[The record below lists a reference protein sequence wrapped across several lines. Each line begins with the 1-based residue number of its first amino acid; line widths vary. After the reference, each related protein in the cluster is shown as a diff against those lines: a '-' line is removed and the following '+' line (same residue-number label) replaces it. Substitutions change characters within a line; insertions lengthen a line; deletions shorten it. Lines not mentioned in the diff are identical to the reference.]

1 MSPKRCKSQTY
12 GCGAATTRPV
22 AAGRPRWGISAVT
35 DEPDRKPAW
44 LKPHGK
50 PWGVS
55 SSKVVYDN
63 PWITLTEYQAI
74 APTGRPALYGKVG
87 FKNQAIGIVPLHDDG
102 TVTLV
107 GQNRFS
113 LANYSWELPEGGA
126 PHGEDPLDGA
136 KRELAEEVG
145 LQAADWRLILRLELS
160 NSVTDEIAYGF
171 LAMGLSPTQG
181 EPDETEDFAV
191 ARVPFRE
198 ALDAAAAGHMPDA
211 ITVALLLRTHHM
223 AVRGELPADLA
234 ALILA

>member
-1 MSPKRCKSQTY
+1 MS
-12 GCGAATTRPV
+12 
-22 AAGRPRWGISAVT
+22 
-35 DEPDRKPAW
+35 EKPAW

-63 PWITLTEYQAI
+63 PWITVTEHQAV

-87 FKNQAIGIVPLHDDG
+87 FKNQAIGVVPLHEDG

-126 PHGEDPLDGA
+126 PRGEDPLEGA

-145 LQAADWRLILRLELS
+145 LQAADWRLILRMELS

-171 LAMGLSPTQG
+171 LAMGLSPTDAA
-181 EPDETEDFAV
+181 PDETEDLAV
-191 ARVPFRE
+191 ARVPFLE
-198 ALDAAAAGHMPDA
+198 ALDAATAGHMTDA

>member
-1 MSPKRCKSQTY
+1 MS
-12 GCGAATTRPV
+12 
-22 AAGRPRWGISAVT
+22 
-35 DEPDRKPAW
+35 DKPAW

-50 PWGVS
+50 PWGVA

-63 PWITLTEYQAI
+63 PWITVTEYQAI

-87 FKNQAIGIVPLHDDG
+87 FKNQAIGIVPLHEDG

-145 LQAADWRLILRLELS
+145 LQASDWRPILWMELS

-171 LAMGLSPTQG
+171 LAMDLSPT
-181 EPDETEDFAV
+181 ETAPDETEDLAV
-191 ARVPFRE
+191 VRVPFRE
-198 ALDAAAAGHMPDA
+198 ALDAAIAGHMPDA
-211 ITVALLLRTHHM
+211 ITVALLLRTHLM
-223 AVRGELPADLA
+223 AARGELPSALA
-234 ALILA
+234 ALML

>member
-1 MSPKRCKSQTY
+1 MSDDP
-12 GCGAATTRPV
+12 A
-22 AAGRPRWGISAVT
+22 
-35 DEPDRKPAW
+35 RKPAW

-50 PWGVS
+50 PWSVS
-55 SSKVVYDN
+55 SSRLVYDN

-74 APTGRPALYGKVG
+74 APTGRPALYGKIS
-87 FKNQAIGIVPLHDDG
+87 FKNQATGVLPLHEDG

-113 LANYSWELPEGGA
+113 LANYSWEVPEGGA

-145 LQAADWRLILRLELS
+145 LRAADWRQILSMELS

-171 LAMGLSPTQG
+171 LAMDLSPT
-181 EPDETEDFAV
+181 ETAPDETEDLAV
-191 ARVPFRE
+191 VRVPFGE
-198 ALDAAAAGHMPDA
+198 ALDAAVAGHMPDA

-234 ALILA
+234 ALIL

>member
-1 MSPKRCKSQTY
+1 MS
-12 GCGAATTRPV
+12 
-22 AAGRPRWGISAVT
+22 
-35 DEPDRKPAW
+35 EKPSW

-50 PWGVS
+50 PWSVS
-55 SSKVVYDN
+55 SSQVVYDN

-74 APTGRPALYGKVG
+74 APTGRPALYGKISM
-87 FKNQAIGIVPLHDDG
+87 KNQAIGVLPLHADG

-145 LQAADWRLILRLELS
+145 LQAADWRRILRMELS
-160 NSVTDEIAYGF
+160 NSVTDEVAIGF
-171 LAMGLSPTQG
+171 LAMDLTAT
-181 EPDETEDFAV
+181 ETAPDETEDLAV
-191 ARVPFRE
+191 ARVPFGE
-198 ALDAAAAGHMPDA
+198 ALEAAVAGHMPDA

-223 AVRGELPADLA
+223 AFRGELPAELA
-234 ALILA
+234 ALIL

>member
-1 MSPKRCKSQTY
+1 MSQ
-12 GCGAATTRPV
+12 
-22 AAGRPRWGISAVT
+22 
-35 DEPDRKPAW
+35 KPGPLKPEW

-55 SSKVVYDN
+55 SRQVVYDN
-63 PWITLTEYQAI
+63 PWITLTEYQAV

-87 FKNQAIGIVPLHDDG
+87 FKNQAIGIVPLHADG

-126 PHGEDPLDGA
+126 PLGEDPLDGA

-145 LQAADWRLILRLELS
+145 LQASDWRQILRMELS
-160 NSVTDEIAYGF
+160 NSVTDEICHGF
-171 LAMGLSPTQG
+171 LAMGLTPAAG
-181 EPDETEDFAV
+181 EPDETEDLAI
-191 ARVPFRE
+191 ARVPFGE
-198 ALDAAAAGHMPDA
+198 ALEAATAGHMPDA

-223 AVRGELPADLA
+223 AVRGELPAGLA

>member
-1 MSPKRCKSQTY
+1 MSD
-12 GCGAATTRPV
+12 RP
-22 AAGRPRWGISAVT
+22 
-35 DEPDRKPAW
+35 DW
-44 LKPHGK
+44 LKPYGK

-55 SSKVVYDN
+55 SSQIIYDN

-74 APTGRPALYGKVG
+74 APTGRPALYGKIG
-87 FKNQAIGIVPLHDDG
+87 FKNQAIGVVPLHDDG

-145 LQAADWRLILRLELS
+145 LEASDWRRVLRLELS
-160 NSVTDEIAYGF
+160 NSVTDEICYGF
-171 LAMGLSPTQG
+171 LAMGLTST
-181 EPDETEDFAV
+181 ETAPDETEDLAV

-198 ALDAAAAGHMPDA
+198 ALDAAVAGHMPDA
-211 ITVALLLRTHHM
+211 ITVALLLRVHLM
-223 AVRGELPADLA
+223 AVRGELPSELA
-234 ALILA
+234 ALIV